1 MAIGHYLNHFAKQN
15 TTTLN
20 SQLSTNSAG
29 ASLGKDVDMMI
40 LSLSDLQS
48 RDFALS
54 KIQIYHQKPTYRE
67 LNPNSRKNNGFLYIL
82 RGSCHYY
89 HDRGDF
95 ALEAGSV
102 VYLPKGSRHR
112 LVIDSESIEFYRID
126 FTLTVDGEIALF
138 SDHPVKL
145 CTVAPPEAAES
156 FTAMAENYQFVD
168 NTVAKTALLCRAFQV
183 LCDPADT
190 KERKKLAPATA
201 YLLEHLTE
209 KVSCEYLAKLCAL
222 STARFY
228 DLFHTEYGMAPLEYR
243 SKLLIRRAKQLF
255 RDGSFSVSEI
265 ADILGFE
272 SVSYFSRFFKKH
284 TGRSPAQYKKG

>member
-1 MAIGHYLNHFAKQN
+1 
-15 TTTLN
+15 
-20 SQLSTNSAG
+20 
-29 ASLGKDVDMMI
+29 MI
-40 LSLSDLQS
+40 LTLSELQNREFS
-48 RDFALS
+48 LS
-54 KIQIYHQKPTYRE
+54 KIQIYHQKPVYRE
-67 LNPNSRKNNGFLYIL
+67 LNPNNRKNNGFLYIL
-82 RGSCHYY
+82 QGSCHYY

-112 LVIDSESIEFYRID
+112 LVIESENIEFYRID

-138 SDHPVKL
+138 SDHPEKL
-145 CTVAPPEAAES
+145 CDNAPPEAAEC
-156 FTAMAENYQFVD
+156 FTAMAENYQFLD
-168 NTVAKTALLCRAFQV
+168 NTVAKKALLCRAFQA
-183 LCDPADT
+183 LSTPTDT

-209 KVSCEYLAKLCAL
+209 KVSCENLAKLCAL

-228 DLFHTEYGMAPLEYR
+228 DLFHAEYGMAPLEYR
-243 SKLLIRRAKQLF
+243 ATLLTRRAKQLL
-255 RDGSFSVSEI
+255 RDGSFTVTEI

-284 TGRSPAQYKKG
+284 TGQSPKQYMMR